1 MKKKKFIGVFAIT
14 EQGEASTQEYESVFL
29 QKNELHTRHSAYV
42 SGGVHTVV
50 SEIAHTLDGK
60 GVTLSG
66 YIDNVLRKHLEAHR
80 DEINKLYKRSRKDL
94 V

>member
-1 MKKKKFIGVFAIT
+1 MKRIIGVFAIT
-14 EQGEASTQEYESVFL
+14 RQREESTQQYESVFL
-29 QKNELHTRHSAYV
+29 QKNELHLRHSAYV
-42 SGGVHTVV
+42 SGEVHTAV
-50 SEIAHTLDGK
+50 SEIARTLDGK

-66 YIDNVLRKHLEAHR
+66 YIDNVLRQHLEAHR